1 MNRFAPTRLDIVAAA
16 GLSMGGVFGLAGTFV
31 GQAALRQAFWAID
44 AVGLVVATALLTM
57 RYFRKGDDCVAAGF
71 LVFVAGESLVMSN
84 SAAGL
89 TAMVPSYG
97 AGIALWSAALLMTS
111 LPNTFAWWT
120 RLAGTAAAILFA
132 ISAGR
137 ISWGEQLLP
146 TSAPLPTLGY
156 PFLVL
161 TLAGWIW
168 ALLKPDSP
176 AQVMSV
182 SSSAAR

>member
-1 MNRFAPTRLDIVAAA
+1 MNKSAPTRLDIVAVV
-16 GLSMGGVFGLAGTFV
+16 GLVIGGVFGLAGTFV
-31 GQAALRQAFWAID
+31 EEAALRQAFWAFD
-44 AVGLVVATALLTM
+44 GVGIVVATALFTTK
-57 RYFRKGDDCVAAGF
+57 YFRKGNDCVAAGF

-89 TAMVPSYG
+89 AAMVPSYG

-111 LPNTFAWWT
+111 LPNTFATWN
-120 RLAGTAAAILFA
+120 RLSGSAAAILFA

-137 ISWGEQLLP
+137 IAWGEQLLP

-161 TLAGWIW
+161 TFAGWIW
-168 ALLKPDSP
+168 TLLRPGSS
-176 AQVMSV
+176 AQVT
-182 SSSAAR
+182 SSSNSAAR

>member
-1 MNRFAPTRLDIVAAA
+1 MNISSPTRLDMVAAV
-16 GLSMGGVFGLAGTFV
+16 GLVIGGVFGLAGTFV

-44 AVGLVVATALLTM
+44 GVGLVVATALLTTK
-57 RYFRKGDDCVAAGF
+57 YFRKGNDCVAAGF

-111 LPNTFAWWT
+111 LPNTFALWT

-168 ALLKPDSP
+168 TLLRPDSP
-176 AQVMSV
+176 AQVTPV
-182 SSSAAR
+182 SSSAAS